1 MKIEGT
7 ESLLL
12 LHMNLK
18 NLWFFRVVQ
27 SVEEEVEALF
37 GIVEKFVQFSTT
49 FMKIIWA
56 KFDYK

>member
-49 FMKIIWA
+49 FMKII
-56 KFDYK
+56 